1 MLMVFLKNVEVHM
14 DGYMTIGEVAKV
26 KQISIKALRYYEKIG
41 ILKPAYCAPDT
52 GYRYYKN
59 EQMLAIDMIKF
70 LQILDIPLKNWNQYV
85 EPTGEFDL
93 KGLLRDGQIRAY
105 EKIGELQSC
114 LKRLQLAERGIQDTE
129 KYRDCDGFYRREI
142 PERNILRREIKEGLS
157 SVEFHKKL
165 SELFELAQK
174 HQLSANYPSGMML
187 DVEDGTFTYFVYVEV
202 YEKCEELPEYKCIP
216 AGTYECLRCP
226 PKSIMRAAELYPEYF
241 AKHAK
246 FTVVESDCITSP
258 VYFQEYPV
266 ELQLTNLY

>member
-1 MLMVFLKNVEVHM
+1 M
-14 DGYMTIGEVAKV
+14 DGYMTIGEVARV
-26 KQISIKALRYYEKIG
+26 KQVSIKALRYYEKIG
-41 ILKPAYCAPDT
+41 ILKPAYCDPDT

-59 EQMLAIDMIKF
+59 EQMLAVDMIKF

-129 KYRDCDGFYRREI
+129 KYRDCEGFYRREI

-174 HQLSANYPSGMML
+174 HQLSANYPSGMMA
-187 DVEDGTFTYFVYVEV
+187 DVEDGQVTYFVYVEV
-202 YEKCEELPEYKCIP
+202 FENCEELPEYKCMP
-216 AGTYECLRCP
+216 AG
-226 PKSIMRAAELYPEYF
+226 S
-241 AKHAK
+241 
-246 FTVVESDCITSP
+246 
-258 VYFQEYPV
+258 
-266 ELQLTNLY
+266 

>member
-1 MLMVFLKNVEVHM
+1 M
-14 DGYMTIGEVAKV
+14 DGYMTIGEVARV
-26 KQISIKALRYYEKIG
+26 KQVSIKALRYYEKIG
-41 ILKPAYCAPDT
+41 ILKPAYCDPDT

-59 EQMLAIDMIKF
+59 EQMLAVDMIKF

-129 KYRDCDGFYRREI
+129 KYRDCEGFYRREI

-174 HQLSANYPSGMML
+174 HQLSANYPSGMMA
-187 DVEDGTFTYFVYVEV
+187 DVEDGQVTYFVYVEV
-202 YEKCEELPEYKCIP
+202 FENCEELPEYKCMP
-216 AGTYECLRCP
+216 AGIYECLRCP
-226 PKSIMRAAELYPEYF
+226 PKSIMKADELYPEYF
-241 AKHAK
+241 ASHAK
-246 FTVVESDCITSP
+246 FTIVESDCITSP

-266 ELQLTNLY
+266 ELQFNQIKEVPCFNCEKQ

>member
-1 MLMVFLKNVEVHM
+1 MLFR
-14 DGYMTIGEVAKV
+14 
-26 KQISIKALRYYEKIG
+26 S
-41 ILKPAYCAPDT
+41 
-52 GYRYYKN
+52 
-59 EQMLAIDMIKF
+59 
-70 LQILDIPLKNWNQYV
+70 

-187 DVEDGTFTYFVYVEV
+187 DVEDGDGADRSACDAA
-202 YEKCEELPEYKCIP
+202 KRQRIRSDR
-216 AGTYECLRCP
+216 GTV
-226 PKSIMRAAELYPEYF
+226 I
-241 AKHAK
+241 
-246 FTVVESDCITSP
+246 
-258 VYFQEYPV
+258 
-266 ELQLTNLY
+266 

>member
-1 MLMVFLKNVEVHM
+1 
-14 DGYMTIGEVAKV
+14 MTIGEVAKV

-41 ILKPAYCAPDT
+41 ILKPAYCDPDT

-85 EPTGEFDL
+85 EPTGEFNL

-129 KYRDCDGFYRREI
+129 KYQDCDGFYRREI

-202 YEKCEELPEYKCIP
+202 YEKCEELAEYKCIP

-226 PKSIMRAAELYPEYF
+226 PKSIMRAADLYPEYF

-258 VYFQEYPV
+258 VYFQEYPI
-266 ELQLTNLY
+266 ELQLTNLH

>member
-1 MLMVFLKNVEVHM
+1 M

-41 ILKPAYCAPDT
+41 ILKPAYCDPDT

-142 PERNILRREIKEGLS
+142 PERNDFKKRNQRR
-157 SVEFHKKL
+157 SVFCGI
-165 SELFELAQK
+165 SQK
-174 HQLSANYPSGMML
+174 
-187 DVEDGTFTYFVYVEV
+187 
-202 YEKCEELPEYKCIP
+202 
-216 AGTYECLRCP
+216 
-226 PKSIMRAAELYPEYF
+226 AE
-241 AKHAK
+241 
-246 FTVVESDCITSP
+246 
-258 VYFQEYPV
+258 
-266 ELQLTNLY
+266 

>member
-1 MLMVFLKNVEVHM
+1 ME
-14 DGYMTIGEVAKV
+14 GYMTIGEVAKV
-26 KQISIKALRYYEKIG
+26 KQVSIKALRYYEKIG
-41 ILKPAYCAPDT
+41 ILQPAYCDPDT

-105 EKIGELQSC
+105 ERIGELQSC

-129 KYRDCDGFYRREI
+129 KYRDCDSFYRREI
-142 PERNILRREIKEGLS
+142 QERNILRKEIKEGLS

-174 HQLSANYPSGMML
+174 HQLSANYPSGMMA
-187 DVEDGTFTYFVYVEV
+187 DVEDGQVTYFVYVEV
-202 YEKCEELPEYKCIP
+202 FEQVAKADCECPLYNGEELPEYKCMP

-226 PKSIMRAAELYPEYF
+226 PKSIMKAAELYPEYF
-241 AKHAK
+241 ARHAK
-246 FTVVESDCITSP
+246 FTIVESDCITSP
-258 VYFQEYPV
+258 LYFQEYPV
-266 ELQLTNLY
+266 ELQFNLIK